1 MTSLNLSKV
10 DFCNKADKV
19 YSNRGIFNPWY
30 SHVSTLKGADEIIGN
45 KYIDSDFGLGVF
57 AGVGTRNIGA
67 VASAELSRKASIYA
81 NGIDNQG
88 SISTNKGRDIVRGN
102 ATAKIAATIQT
113 VSQAIAYADF
123 LDANA
128 IAKTFASIDI
138 NAVANGINNS
148 GEIRTGRGSDTLDG
162 TITGSVAAVATA
174 SADARAIVQAI
185 AQAPMSDSLT
195 AFAGAIAKSLANAT
209 ITATGIRNVGG
220 QIITAKGADVI
231 SAIAT
236 SDSATYTNT
245 STYSITN
252 AATPETKALAEAVAE
267 ASATAQDKAIAIDNT
282 QGYINLGMGNDG
294 IKVTAEAVT
303 EAIAIDNT
311 RGYITLGKG
320 RDAIKANATALREA
334 IAVDNNQGYI
344 SFGKGRDTIEV
355 IADAS
360 EQAIAID
367 NHRGRIETG
376 KGSDIVK
383 AYATGSDSYGIFGGT
398 INMGDGRDEL
408 TASSFGGGVKIK
420 MGNGKDFIEGFGEAK
435 VNGGRGFD
443 TLSLGSY
450 EIDDFNISL
459 GANNNKVIF
468 ELDDTIMTATKFE
481 QFNFDNGSLSL
492 SYDDLV
498 ASL

>member
-1 MTSLNLSKV
+1 MTPLNLSKV
-10 DFCNKADKV
+10 YFSNKADKV
-19 YSNRGIFNPWY
+19 YSDRGIFNPWY
-30 SHVSTLKGADEIIGN
+30 SHVNTLKGADEIIGD

-57 AGVGTRNIGA
+57 AGVGTKN
-67 VASAELSRKASIYA
+67 VSAIAAADLSRKASIYA

-88 SISTNKGRDIVRGN
+88 SIYTNRGRDIVRGT
-102 ATAKIAATIQT
+102 ATAKIAATVQT
-113 VSQAIAYADF
+113 VSKAIAYADR
-123 LDANA
+123 LNANA

-138 NAVANGINNS
+138 NVVANGINNS

-162 TITGSVAAVATA
+162 RITGSVAAVATA
-174 SADARAIVQAI
+174 TADARAIVQAI

-209 ITATGIRNVGG
+209 ITATGIKNVGG

-236 SDSATYTNT
+236 SDSATFTDT
-245 STYSITN
+245 PTYSVTN

-267 ASATAQDKAIAIDNT
+267 ATATAQDKAIAIDNT
-282 QGYINLGMGNDG
+282 QGYINLGKGNDG
-294 IKVTAEAVT
+294 IKVTADALSK
-303 EAIAIDNT
+303 AIAINNT
-311 RGYITLGKG
+311 RGDIAFGKG
-320 RDAIKANATALREA
+320 RDTIEANATALREA
-334 IAVDNNQGYI
+334 IAVDNDGGYI
-344 SFGKGRDTIEV
+344 SFGKGRDTIEAT
-355 IADAS
+355 ADAS

-367 NHRGRIETG
+367 NHRGSIKTG
-376 KGSDIVK
+376 QGSDIVK

-408 TASSFGGGVKIK
+408 TASSFGGDVKIK
-420 MGNGKDFIEGFGEAK
+420 MGDGKDFVEGFGDAK
-435 VNGGRGFD
+435 INGGRGFD

-450 EIDDFNISL
+450 KIDDFDISL

-468 ELDDTIMTATKFE
+468 ELDDTVMTATKFE

-498 ASL
+498 ATL